1 MIRFNRDTE
10 RKLKEDLAS
19 VGKRI
24 QGYNIYATVKGSA
37 NHRRIGT
44 LDAQRTAIT
53 FDGTNNLAPIIEK
66 VGLEDGAIVGDIALI
81 PIPVETIQ
89 SAAGRL
95 SETRRGKA
103 RSNLLSSIK
112 SLIQR
117 GVKTNPTKDP
127 LRVIEEKDREINHLR
142 RIINANN
149 GLYADQIAR
158 GMMIPSVDDYP
169 FDPKKLVRLADGFD
183 GVAVEMDRHKLKI
196 YFVEGNHVGDSGI
209 PSMTSRQREMRRAI
223 NRGWVE
229 VRLCHLILHSDGS
242 HEWEICSQYNSEL

>member
-1 MIRFNRDTE
+1 MIRFNRDAE
-10 RKLKEDLAS
+10 GKLREDLAS
-19 VGKRI
+19 IGKPI

-44 LDAQRTAIT
+44 LDSQRTAIT
-53 FDGTNNLAPIIEK
+53 FDGTNNLAPIIKKAE
-66 VGLEDGAIVGDIALI
+66 LEDGAVVGGVALV

-95 SETRRGKA
+95 SESRRSKA
-103 RSNLLSSIK
+103 KSGLLSSIK

-117 GVKTNPTKDP
+117 GVRTNPTKDP
-127 LRVIEEKDREINHLR
+127 LRLIEEKDREIEHLR
-142 RIINANN
+142 RVINANN

-183 GVAVEMDRHKLKI
+183 GVAVQMEGHRLRID
-196 YFVEGNHVGDSGI
+196 FVEGNHVGDSGI
-209 PSMTSRQREMRRAI
+209 PSMTSRQKKMRRAI
-223 NRGWVE
+223 NRGWVN
-229 VRLCHLILHSDGS
+229 VRLCHLIQHSDGS
-242 HEWEICSQYNSEL
+242 HEWEITN

>member
-1 MIRFNRDTE
+1 MIRFNRDAE

-19 VGKRI
+19 VGKPIR
-24 QGYNIYATVKGSA
+24 GYNIYATVNGSA

-44 LDAQRTAIT
+44 MDPRRTAIT
-53 FDGTNNLAPIIEK
+53 FDSTNNLAPIIKKAE
-66 VGLEDGAIVGDIALI
+66 LEEGAVVGDVALI

-103 RSNLLSSIK
+103 KSGILSSIK
-112 SLIQR
+112 TLIQR

-127 LRVIEEKDREINHLR
+127 HRVIEEKDREIEHLR
-142 RIINANN
+142 KVINANN

-183 GVAVEMDRHKLKI
+183 GVAVEMDRHKLEI
-196 YFVEGNHVGDSGI
+196 YFLEGNHAGDSGI
-209 PSMTSRQREMRRAI
+209 PSMTGRQREMRRAI
-223 NRGWVE
+223 KRGWVE

-242 HEWEICSQYNSEL
+242 HEWEITEF